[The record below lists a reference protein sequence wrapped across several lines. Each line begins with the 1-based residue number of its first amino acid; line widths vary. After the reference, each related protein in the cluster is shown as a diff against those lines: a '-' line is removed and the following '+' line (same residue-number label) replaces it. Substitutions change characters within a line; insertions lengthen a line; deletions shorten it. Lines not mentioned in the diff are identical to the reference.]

1 MTVKEILILII
12 LGYFVVTKLE
22 AVSLIDKRQILKNH
36 PCMYAPVSCFRKRAT
51 LIPQIPQDI
60 LKSAMLKVITF
71 SKGRSS
77 HEKILFC
84 YNQTKFQPP
93 LAKKTTKTEFAL
105 YHYKQPDM

>member
-12 LGYFVVTKLE
+12 LGYFAVTKIE

-60 LKSAMLKVITF
+60 VKSAMLKVITF
-71 SKGRSS
+71 FLKVG
-77 HEKILFC
+77 LA
-84 YNQTKFQPP
+84 TKRFHSV
-93 LAKKTTKTEFAL
+93 TTKQSSNLF
-105 YHYKQPDM
+105 